1 MADLRPRVEQLVGR
15 LAGGRDRG
23 AGRPAGGTVADL
35 RPGDADFAETV
46 ARLVAMPLDRYAHEG
61 APLEIQ
67 VPWLGQ
73 TLWFVPDERQSEAMI
88 NEGVR
93 RGRIWTA
100 EELMRVVPVPTRD
113 VVQTIAIAKLTLDG
127 DVTEV
132 RRRESR
138 FLAAVPHETTLAADG
153 PEYSPRRSRQS

>member
-1 MADLRPRVEQLVGR
+1 VADLRPRVEELVGR
-15 LAGGRDRG
+15 LTAGRDREPR
-23 AGRPAGGTVADL
+23 RPAGGTLADL
-35 RPGDADFAETV
+35 RPGDAGFAETV
-46 ARLVAMPLDRYAHEG
+46 ARLVAMPLDRYAREG

-73 TLWFVPDERQSEAMI
+73 TLWFVPDERQAEATISE
-88 NEGVR
+88 EVP

-100 EELMRVVPVPTRD
+100 EELMRVVPVASRD

-132 RRRESR
+132 RRRETR
-138 FLAAVPHETTLAADG
+138 LLAAVPRETTLAAEG
-153 PEYSPRRSRQS
+153 PEYPPRRSRQS

>member
-23 AGRPAGGTVADL
+23 ARRAAGGTLADL
-35 RPGDADFAETV
+35 RPGDAGFAETV

-67 VPWLGQ
+67 VPRLEQ
-73 TLWFVPDERQSEAMI
+73 TLWFVPDARQAEGMI
-88 NEGVR
+88 FEGVS

-100 EELMRVVPVPTRD
+100 EELM
-113 VVQTIAIAKLTLDG
+113 
-127 DVTEV
+127 
-132 RRRESR
+132 
-138 FLAAVPHETTLAADG
+138 
-153 PEYSPRRSRQS
+153 